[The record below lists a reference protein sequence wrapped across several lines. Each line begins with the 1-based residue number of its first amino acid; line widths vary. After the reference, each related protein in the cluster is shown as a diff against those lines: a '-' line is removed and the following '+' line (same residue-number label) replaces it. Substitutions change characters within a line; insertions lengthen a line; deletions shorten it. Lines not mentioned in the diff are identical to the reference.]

1 MDETIIIVDL
11 LTLLEHSNV
20 FSVISLDVGSCDFM
34 ILAHRLLET
43 LVVTAVTDASE
54 MLSGSGIL
62 ISSVSR
68 MAGSSSHIKYDVIM
82 HSTTV
87 YIILDYYECCETINR
102 MQNKVCVYIICVCTV
117 YIYYKY
123 KHIQYIFKKNMLCL
137 YTYIHAR
144 VCFIY
149 IIHNIIHILHNT

>member
-1 MDETIIIVDL
+1 MKQIIIVDL

-68 MAGSSSHIKYDVIM
+68 MAGSSSHINM
-82 HSTTV
+82 MSLCTALQF
-87 YIILDYYECCETINR
+87 IL
-102 MQNKVCVYIICVCTV
+102 
-117 YIYYKY
+117 
-123 KHIQYIFKKNMLCL
+123 F
-137 YTYIHAR
+137 
-144 VCFIY
+144 
-149 IIHNIIHILHNT
+149 